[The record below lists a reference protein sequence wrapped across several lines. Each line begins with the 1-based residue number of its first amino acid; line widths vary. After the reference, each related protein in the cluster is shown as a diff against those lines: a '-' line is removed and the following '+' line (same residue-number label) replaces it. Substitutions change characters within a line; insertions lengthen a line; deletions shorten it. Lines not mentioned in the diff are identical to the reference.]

1 MKRIAFIDEVALSR
15 EFSTGDVVRQTGSRD
30 LFLSPFVGRVLWS
43 NPKTG
48 KVQVQWPW
56 GQESET
62 ASELVRDVSGDYVP
76 PMLSGAGSQTLEG
89 FLHSEGADGLDAY
102 WTRKEGRRKA
112 SSPED
117 SARRIVAR
125 YESMTMPI
133 WRAACKSWHS
143 GVDEVSAFQRI
154 ASELSSDFGSDAV
167 RVTVSNLYE
176 LGRRLAIY
184 WKDNKRKYR
193 VTKKERDSGVVICPR
208 CKGGMKPRTY
218 RQGQRVLSCK
228 SCGFSIHPEDL
239 V

>member
-15 EFSTGDVVRQTGSRD
+15 DFLTGDVVRQTGSRD

-62 ASELVRDVSGDYVP
+62 PSELVRETFGDYIP
-76 PMLSGAGSQTLEG
+76 PSIGGLGLQTWES
-89 FLHSEGADGLDAY
+89 FLHSEGADALDAY
-102 WTRKEGRRKA
+102 WAREGLRKKA
-112 SSPED
+112 SSEAG
-117 SARRIVAR
+117 SASRIVAR
-125 YESMTMPI
+125 YEAMTAPI
-133 WRAACKSWHS
+133 WRAACHSWYS
-143 GVDEVSAFQRI
+143 GRDEITAFKRLSADLGP
-154 ASELSSDFGSDAV
+154 EFGTDAV
-167 RVTVSNLYE
+167 RVTVANVYE

-184 WKDNKRKYR
+184 WRDNNRKYR
-193 VTKKERDSGVVICPR
+193 VTKKEKDSGVIVCPR